1 MTLTPE
7 NKAARR
13 GLFTASEIH
22 KLITPGGKLAQN
34 DTRDKYVMDVA
45 FEKVTGFRRPISSKQ
60 MEHGN
65 LHEWEAFEL
74 FSRLFPDFCRR
85 NDELLVVD
93 QIGATPDGFVTD
105 IDANLLATIDIK
117 CPYSTWLTQKEM
129 AMEARV
135 FHDYYWQAQCQMYC
149 AGVNRHYL
157 VRYFTP
163 GDILDDDTPECD
175 LPEELR
181 IFWQVV
187 LRNDDDIALMLE
199 AVKIAVEDCQRYEQ
213 LITARVQ
220 PY

>member
-7 NKAARR
+7 NRSARR

-34 DTRDKYVMDVA
+34 ETRDKYVMEVA

-60 MEHGN
+60 MEHGT

-85 NDELLVVD
+85 NDELLVLD
-93 QIGATPDGFVTD
+93 NIGATPDGFVTD
-105 IDANLLATIDIK
+105 IDGNLLATIDIK
-117 CPYSTWLTQKEM
+117 CPYSAWLSQKEM
-129 AMEARV
+129 AMEGRI

-149 AGVNRHYL
+149 AGADKHYL

-175 LPEELR
+175 LPEEDR

-187 LRNDDDIALMLE
+187 LRNQDDIDFMILAVDE
-199 AVKIAVEDCQRYEQ
+199 AAKDRERYEQ
-213 LITARVQ
+213 LIKARMH